1 MCFGWNGYVLFK
13 KLRRSDEP
21 PVAKD
26 KEPCVSMPVGAVR
39 ELDKT
44 KIKLG
49 FLLLQPIFF
58 DCWTLFVSTN
68 LSKFWF
74 GSRKFK

>member
-44 KIKLG
+44 KNKTW
-49 FLLLQPIFF
+49 FF
-58 DCWTLFVSTN
+58 VIATHF
-68 LSKFWF
+68 F
-74 GSRKFK
+74 